1 MKKLNQILSLNE
13 EEELEVAMP
22 TTEIESSD
30 PSDVK
35 NSMRVSVDM
44 SMEMLQDIYHTL
56 LYGEDSEQNMGKDD
70 MLVDGLRDLKE
81 AIEEVYDHV
90 SNAYGIVPYEDPDLR
105 IEIPEDIDLDLDHD
119 DREDL
124 SEGTDYAYKIP
135 KGNFRKALS
144 ANPNLRLITK
154 DTQAKKGEYVI
165 VPAIVHDG
173 RRRVNTIRY
182 GKIDQKT
189 ERHYTGGKL
198 FVSFGPSPFNLRM
211 TIEDLIDHLG
221 TCLILPAGKQPR
233 KDGAWTKMNQDIE
246 IAFWGK
252 ANPR

>member
-13 EEELEVAMP
+13 EEQPEVAMEP
-22 TTEIESSD
+22 EIESSSD

-105 IEIPEDIDLDLDHD
+105 IEIPEDIDEDND
-119 DREDL
+119 DEDPCWKDY
-124 SEGTDYAYKIP
+124 EMMGTKIKNGKKVPNCVP
-135 KGNFRKALS
+135 KK
-144 ANPNLRLITK
+144 
-154 DTQAKKGEYVI
+154 
-165 VPAIVHDG
+165 
-173 RRRVNTIRY
+173 
-182 GKIDQKT
+182 
-189 ERHYTGGKL
+189 
-198 FVSFGPSPFNLRM
+198 
-211 TIEDLIDHLG
+211 
-221 TCLILPAGKQPR
+221 
-233 KDGAWTKMNQDIE
+233 
-246 IAFWGK
+246 
-252 ANPR
+252 